1 VRLIRLNTSLESTR
15 STELK
20 KTLFTIALA
29 AALLAWILLRHHSG
43 THNNSSALSPAP
55 DFSLTD
61 LSGRNFRL
69 SDYRGKV
76 VVLDFWAT
84 WCDPCKQEIP
94 HFIELQN
101 KYGSQGLQVLGIS
114 MDDDEPPV
122 RQFQQQFKMNYPV
135 ALGNPKLADRYGGIL
150 GLPIT
155 FVIDRN
161 GQIAARHV
169 GATEPSVIATEVQKL
184 LAQQ

>member
-1 VRLIRLNTSLESTR
+1 LH
-15 STELK
+15 LK
-20 KTLFTIALA
+20 KTLFPIALA
-29 AALLAWILLRHHSG
+29 AALLAWILLRHPSG
-43 THNNSSALSPAP
+43 APNNASALRPAP
-55 DFSLTD
+55 DSALTD

-94 HFIELQN
+94 HFIQLQN

-135 ALGNPKLADRYGGIL
+135 ALGNPKLADQYGGIL

-161 GQIAARHV
+161 SRITARHV
-169 GATEPSVIATEVQKL
+169 GATDPAVIESEVQKL
-184 LAQQ
+184 LAQPLS

>member
-1 VRLIRLNTSLESTR
+1 MKKATVILVAGLLLLGWTLWQHSAKPRTSG
-15 STELK
+15 
-20 KTLFTIALA
+20 
-29 AALLAWILLRHHSG
+29 LR
-43 THNNSSALSPAP
+43 PAP

-61 LSGRNFRL
+61 LSGQNFRL

-76 VVLDFWAT
+76 VILDFWAT

-94 HFIELQN
+94 HFIEMQN
-101 KYGSQGLQVLGIS
+101 RYASQGLQVLGVS

-122 RQFQQQFKMNYPV
+122 RQFRQQFKMNYPV
-135 ALGNPKLADRYGGIL
+135 ALGNAKLADQYGGIL

-161 GQIAARHV
+161 GRITARHV
-169 GATEPSVIATEVQKL
+169 GATDASVIEAEIRKL
-184 LAQQ
+184 LAQPPS

>member
-1 VRLIRLNTSLESTR
+1 V
-15 STELK
+15 K
-20 KTLFTIALA
+20 KTILILVAGVLLLGWFVLRRPLGAKHANAL
-29 AALLAWILLRHHSG
+29 R
-43 THNNSSALSPAP
+43 PAP

-61 LSGRNFRL
+61 LSGHHLRL

-94 HFIELQN
+94 HFIEMQN
-101 KYGSQGLQVLGIS
+101 KYSSQALQVIGVS

-122 RQFQQQFKMNYPV
+122 REFQQKFKMNYPV
-135 ALGNPKLADRYGGIL
+135 ALGSPELADHYGGIL

-161 GQIAARHV
+161 GRITARHV
-169 GATEPSVIATEVQKL
+169 GATDASVIEAEVQKL
-184 LAQQ
+184 LAQPL

>member
-1 VRLIRLNTSLESTR
+1 M
-15 STELK
+15 K
-20 KTLFTIALA
+20 KTILILVAG
-29 AALLAWILLRHHSG
+29 LLGLGWLVLRRPSVAKPA
-43 THNNSSALSPAP
+43 SALRPAP

-61 LSGRNFRL
+61 LSGHNLRL

-84 WCDPCKQEIP
+84 WCDPCKREIP
-94 HFIELQN
+94 HFIEMQN
-101 KYGSQGLQVLGIS
+101 KYASQGLQVLGVS

-135 ALGNPKLADRYGGIL
+135 ARGSPELADQYGGIL

-161 GQIAARHV
+161 GRIAARHV
-169 GATEPSVIATEVQKL
+169 GATDASVIEAEIRRL
-184 LAQQ
+184 L

>member
-1 VRLIRLNTSLESTR
+1 V
-15 STELK
+15 K
-20 KTLFTIALA
+20 KTILILVAG
-29 AALLAWILLRHHSG
+29 LLVLGWFVLRRPSG
-43 THNNSSALSPAP
+43 AKHANSLRPAP

-61 LSGRNFRL
+61 LSGRNLRL

-94 HFIELQN
+94 HFIEMQS
-101 KYGSQGLQVLGIS
+101 KYTSQGLQVLGVS

-122 RQFQQQFKMNYPV
+122 REFQQKFKMNYPV
-135 ALGNPKLADRYGGIL
+135 ALGSPELADQYGGIL

-161 GQIAARHV
+161 GRIAARHV
-169 GATEPSVIATEVQKL
+169 GATDASVIEAEVQKL
-184 LAQQ
+184 LAQPLS